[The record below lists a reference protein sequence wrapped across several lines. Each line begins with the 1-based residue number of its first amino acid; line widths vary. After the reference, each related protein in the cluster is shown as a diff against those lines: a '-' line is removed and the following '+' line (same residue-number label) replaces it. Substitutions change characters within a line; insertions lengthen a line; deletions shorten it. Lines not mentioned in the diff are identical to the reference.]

1 MRLIGDACLEVGYL
15 TRVLAERL
23 RPAYVFA
30 VDTFVSSD
38 TPIDPQRY
46 ARIPL
51 GRGAVLR
58 TVDNSVIT
66 PPDFVERVRRIAAAR
81 NIPVSVGMTSGG
93 NDGSQ
98 FTKVGSI
105 VLPISWPGRYS
116 HSAVE
121 VLDGRDLQ
129 ALVDLI
135 VAITTEWKE

>member
-1 MRLIGDACLEVGYL
+1 MQP
-15 TRVLAERL
+15 RV
-23 RPAYVFA
+23 VFP

-51 GRGAVLR
+51 GSGAVLR
-58 TVDNSVIT
+58 AADSSSIT
-66 PPDFVERVRRIAAAR
+66 PPETVAKVKAMAAAR
-81 NIPVSVGMTSGG
+81 GIPVSVGVTSGG

-105 VLPISWPGRYS
+105 VMPLSWPGRYS

-121 VLDGRDLQ
+121 VIDGRDLQ
-129 ALVDLI
+129 ALIDLI
-135 VAITTEWKE
+135 VLLATEWK